1 MVGVALKNVVQD
13 PEQVDRIAAAVDA
26 AQDDLASY
34 SAWDDLDALSANTVV
49 DHIDLMRDGI
59 FKEGNSFTGICTFY
73 VDLNYGQ
80 GEDAVTL
87 PEAFPGKV
95 HGHIDD
101 DDEAVIIDDMTV
113 DTTSFYQ

>member
-1 MVGVALKNVVQD
+1 MVGVALKNVV
-13 PEQVDRIAAAVDA
+13 EEAELLERIADAVDA
-26 AQDDLASY
+26 AQQDLGRF
-34 SAWDDLDALSANTVV
+34 SAGRDLDQLSSRTEV
-49 DHIDLMRDGI
+49 DHIDMMRDGI
-59 FKEGNSFTGICTFY
+59 FKEDVSFTGICTFY

-80 GEDAVTL
+80 GDDAVSF

-101 DDEAVIIDDMTV
+101 NEDVIIDDMTV